1 MSPSPCARKSTTR
14 APLNLAHAYGMETGA
29 KGARIEAS
37 EGRVRRSRPNSGEIE
52 SLGYVIAMS
61 SRGCYSPLSD
71 SGCTRTDT
79 GDRTKP
85 TISVAFKNTA

>member
-37 EGRVRRSRPNSGEIE
+37 EGRVRRSRPIPARNREFGLRHRGVVSRMLLAAIG
-52 SLGYVIAMS
+52 LGLYQN
-61 SRGCYSPLSD
+61 RHRRPTQ
-71 SGCTRTDT
+71 TRD
-79 GDRTKP
+79 
-85 TISVAFKNTA
+85 